1 MLNVEEEKLT
11 KAQAALETIDI
22 PEIQLD
28 QAIFSGLAKG
38 KRKKKQNLL
47 FMRTLASAAIL
58 IFAFTAML
66 RTSETFASYITSIPG
81 MEKIVEL
88 VRFDKG
94 LQAAIENDFAQKIN
108 VSDEH
113 DGLKIT
119 LDSAIVDEEMM
130 VLFYTMESSGSHK
143 DISVDHFELTD
154 EHGRELELSSSFSA
168 SPIDLQKEGKAVQE
182 MTYYFYGKAVPEN
195 MKLSFH
201 LAEGRTE
208 NGEPHTKLSD
218 TWVLPFSIDK
228 ESFKDK
234 KEIIDVNKTV
244 SFEGQKV
251 IIEKVSIYPTRIGV
265 TVHFDEG
272 NTKQIFAIEDLRLVD
287 ESGEEWAGVANGISA
302 SHISDHKQELY
313 LQSNFF
319 KKPEKLYLRFS
330 SIRALDKDQ
339 LEVIVDPEKMEILQ
353 APKDGRLQKV
363 SREDDY
369 LKFTFQKDPTIQNI
383 SAFDRAVDQN
393 GKEIGDGSV
402 ASLWNDS
409 EGISEIMIPYFGKG
423 AAPGPITLKIRD
435 YPARIKGEANIR
447 LK

>member
-1 MLNVEEEKLT
+1 MHNVEEERLT
-11 KAQAALETIDI
+11 RAKAALETVDI

-28 QAIFSGLAKG
+28 QAISSGINKG
-38 KRKKKQNLL
+38 KRKRKNNLL
-47 FMRTLASAAIL
+47 LIRTLASAAIL

-66 RTSETFASYITSIPG
+66 RTSETFASYVTSIPG
-81 MEKIVEL
+81 MERIVEL

-113 DGLKIT
+113 DGLKVT

-130 VLFYTMESSGSHK
+130 VLFYTIDSSGGHK
-143 DISVDHFELTD
+143 EISVDHIELTD
-154 EHGRELELSSSFSA
+154 ENGKELELSSSFSA
-168 SPIDLQKEGKAVQE
+168 SPIDLQKEGEAVQE
-182 MTYYFYGKAVPEN
+182 MTYYFYGKAAPEN

-201 LAEGRTE
+201 LAEGRSE
-208 NGEPHTKLSD
+208 DGEPLNKLSN
-218 TWVLPFSIDK
+218 TWVLPFSIEK

-244 SFEGQKV
+244 SFDGQKV
-251 IIEKVSIYPTRIGV
+251 TIEKVSIYPTRIGV
-265 TVHFDEG
+265 TVHFDEK

-287 ESGEEWAGVANGISA
+287 ESGEEWAAIANGISA

-339 LEVIVDPEKMEILQ
+339 LEVIVDPEKMKILE

-369 LKFTFQKDPTIQNI
+369 LKFTFQKDFNMQSI
-383 SAFDRAVDQN
+383 SPFDRAVDQN
-393 GKEIGDGSV
+393 GKEFGDGSV
-402 ASLWNDS
+402 ASSWHEL
-409 EGISEIMIPYFGKG
+409 EGIREIMIPYFGEG